1 MSVPKMGVMY
11 RRLAC
16 SLGYRKLL
24 LTPSSARWG
33 RANENTQVFAEHIAR
48 HLMGIQKTPVLK
60 QLVLGQSKVL
70 STGRRH
76 ES

>member
-1 MSVPKMGVMY
+1 MGVMY

-48 HLMGIQKTPVLK
+48 HLMGIQKI
-60 QLVLGQSKVL
+60 
-70 STGRRH
+70 GRAH
-76 ES
+76 V